1 MNWRLY
7 TSARL
12 FPPDGHRLVHPLGR
26 EGGRVVPHRLG
37 HQPPEAH
44 EVLPARP
51 LVHQVVHRPLG
62 DRGEAQLSRI
72 PTVLKIQVPS
82 LLL

>member
-1 MNWRLY
+1 MEIPPNELIHSMNGMADPTLD
-7 TSARL
+7 L
-12 FPPDGHRLVHPLGR
+12 HC
-26 EGGRVVPHRLG
+26 LG